1 MTDATEVTFDNI
13 VKRYESRRGP
23 IPVQTTYCVTFIA
36 EITRAAPHNS
46 TYTLKVKSFP
56 SEV

>member
-13 VKRYESRRGP
+13 VKRYESRRRP

-36 EITRAAPHNS
+36 EITRAAPHN
-46 TYTLKVKSFP
+46 
-56 SEV
+56 